1 MRKLDKVGNRMDSH
15 ASWQLTD
22 THREIFSYKQNKQT
36 KKQKRKKKKEGDIV
50 YVNLIENFYKNL
62 FYFYF

>member
-1 MRKLDKVGNRMDSH
+1 MRKLDKVGNRRDSH

-36 KKQKRKKKKEGDIV
+36 KKTKKKKEKRGRYCVCKFD
-50 YVNLIENFYKNL
+50 
-62 FYFYF
+62 

>member
-1 MRKLDKVGNRMDSH
+1 MRKLDKVGNRRDSH

-36 KKQKRKKKKEGDIV
+36 NKNKKEKRKKREI
-50 YVNLIENFYKNL
+50 LCM
-62 FYFYF
+62 